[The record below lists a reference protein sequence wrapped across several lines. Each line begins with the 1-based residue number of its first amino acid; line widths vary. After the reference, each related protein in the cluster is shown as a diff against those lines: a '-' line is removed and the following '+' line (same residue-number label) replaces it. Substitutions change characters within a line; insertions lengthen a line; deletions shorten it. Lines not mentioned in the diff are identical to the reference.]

1 MQRKACFMSLAIL
14 LVLSANASA
23 GSFMKSFNKS
33 NGGPSKGPVVRDHR
47 TMTAP
52 IVRDHRQPD
61 LTNVI
66 SNPVIQPVK
75 KPPITTTIE
84 RCRRA
89 PCCRS
94 IRSSRPRIR

>member
-23 GSFMKSFNKS
+23 GSFMKSFNKRTAAVEGA
-33 NGGPSKGPVVRDHR
+33 GGSRPSYDDY
-47 TMTAP
+47 P

-66 SNPVIQPVK
+66 GNPVIQPVK

-84 RCRRA
+84 RCRPA